1 MEEVRK
7 EGRRLPIR
15 KERVNGDRSL
25 ASIDGQRHAGR
36 QRVKARGSS
45 QEVRESAG
53 NVAAASLIA
62 DILSPSL
69 LDVLSCLSRLGCR
82 QVLAFFFFFLSV
94 AFSLAD
100 GRQ

>member
-1 MEEVRK
+1 MEIVV
-7 EGRRLPIR
+7 LPRIATI
-15 KERVNGDRSL
+15 VSL
-25 ASIDGQRHAGR
+25 ASIDGQRHADR

-82 QVLAFFFFFLSV
+82 QVLAFFFFLSV